1 MREIL
6 ELITKKLQENK
17 NLNNLSKEFLK
28 QKIKNYFLREGQKEK
43 KLKLELERV
52 GIEKLEKNKL
62 FKQILKE
69 IKTEIN
75 HQYTIFLTSD
85 FSKKQKIINY
95 EEILQTHKSSKER
108 FPFYEEIYNK
118 IFSWHKPKK
127 IADLACGL
135 NPISYILI
143 ENILNYKPKYFASDL
158 AEKDMEFLN
167 SFFEQNKIPGIAK
180 AYDLTNENFLNEPE
194 LKDCDLIFLF
204 KALDSI
210 EEVKRH
216 YSKILLEKLPAK
228 HLVVSFPTKSI
239 GSGKDF
245 DIKKRNWFYKYLE
258 KQKWQYQEFQV
269 ENEWFFLIE
278 KKQQ

>member
-1 MREIL
+1 MIVECL
-6 ELITKKLQENK
+6 TKKLQENK

-52 GIEKLEKNKL
+52 GEEKLEKNKL

-85 FSKKQKIINY
+85 FSKKQNLTNY
-95 EEILQTHKSSKER
+95 KEILQSHKSSKER
-108 FPFYEEIYNK
+108 FPFYPEIYTK
-118 IFSWHKPKK
+118 IFSWYKPKK

-135 NPISYILI
+135 NPISYNFMKI
-143 ENILNYKPKYFASDL
+143 KPKIFATDL
-158 AEKDMEFLN
+158 AEKDMDFLN
-167 SFFEQNKIPGIAK
+167 KFFKENKINAIAK
-180 AYDLTNENFLNEPE
+180 NYDLTDENFLKEPE

-239 GSGKDF
+239 GSKQNF
-245 DIKKRNWFYKYLE
+245 DMKKRNWFYKYLE
-258 KQKWQYQEFQV
+258 KQNWEYKEFQI

-278 KKQQ
+278 KEQ